1 MLLEM
6 FQQVGIFAKN
16 STEMK
21 KYLMIVVAALAA
33 IASCDQKEQGPAEDQ
48 KSEAQLAY
56 EQLDSKTEIRKE
68 CKLGCG
74 FYEKTKLG
82 DKYECVYSLYFGGG
96 SGYSFN
102 IYLPAERVAPKDRK
116 IAPGYY
122 AVDQAHAPG
131 IEGYTKGVLLVRAPE
146 EDGPHYSFL
155 YETADKNV
163 NCYGTLEEEG
173 FPAKMD
179 IGDLPMALGSTSTV
193 KGTYYSAGSA
203 GGYSDF
209 DCLKLEVS
217 YSQMG
222 TRAEAT
228 VCLLINEVYTAGN
241 EFPSLVG
248 TYKSDGTSQM
258 FDHSWVWGEDASHI
272 SWYNEWNE
280 KLGSDNIAAVAAYSD
295 AAVATV
301 SRSGGKLYLSATPVL
316 NSTVLFTLVGK
327 SPYAVSFNISI
338 KESDIQMI

>member
-1 MLLEM
+1 MPL
-6 FQQVGIFAKN
+6 F
-16 STEMK
+16 MK
-21 KYLMIVVAALAA
+21 KYLIIAVAALAA

-68 CKLGCG
+68 CKLECG
-74 FYEKTKLG
+74 FYESLQLG
-82 DKYECVYSLYFGGG
+82 SKYECVYSLYFGGG

-102 IYLPAERVAPKDRK
+102 IYLPAERVAPEARK

-122 AVDQAHAPG
+122 NVDQTHAPG

-146 EDGPHYSFL
+146 EDGPRYSFV

-163 NCYGTLEEEG
+163 NCYGTPEKEG

-179 IGDLPMALGSTSTV
+179 VNDAILAFGSTSTV

-217 YSQMG
+217 TSLKG

-228 VCLLINEVYTAGN
+228 VCLLIDEVYVAGN
-241 EFPSLVG
+241 ELSSLVG
-248 TYKSDGTSQM
+248 TYKSDGNNQM
-258 FDHSWVWGEDASHI
+258 FNHSWLYGEDASHI

-280 KLGSDNIAAVAAYSD
+280 KLGSDNLVAITD
-295 AAVATV
+295 ATV
-301 SRSGGKLYLSATPVL
+301 SRSGGKLYLSALPVL
-316 NSTVLFTLVGK
+316 NSSILLVFAGK
-327 SPYAVSFNISI
+327 DPYTISFNISI
-338 KESDIQMI
+338 KESEIQMI